1 MLGIVL
7 THGIPS
13 TVWPCPPLDVLPS
26 FGVNALSVPKIEPLP
41 MVKLAGIGV
50 GVGLGEG
57 DGEVDGDP
65 DGDGDGDGVLKV
77 TLLACKFVAQLPVPL
92 LTA

>member
-1 MLGIVL
+1 
-7 THGIPS
+7 
-13 TVWPCPPLDVLPS
+13 
-26 FGVNALSVPKIEPLP
+26 